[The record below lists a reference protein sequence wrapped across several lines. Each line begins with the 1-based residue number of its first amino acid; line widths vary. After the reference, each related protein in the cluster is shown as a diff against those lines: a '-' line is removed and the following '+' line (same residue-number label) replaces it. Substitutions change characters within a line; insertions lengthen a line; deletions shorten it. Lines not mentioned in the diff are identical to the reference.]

1 MDFNTKKIKKK
12 LLARPRLFWMMVGLT
27 SFLFFVFLSSFLF
40 LNSLPGKLALIY
52 FNQPTTNLANTN
64 GRTNIVVLG
73 LGGEGNQVKDLTDT
87 IIFVSLS
94 HRGEETLMLS
104 LPRDLWLESM
114 KAKINTAYHYG
125 GIDLV
130 KSSIEEVL
138 GQEVHDVFLVDFD
151 GFKEV
156 IDLLGGLE
164 INIENGFDDYWFP
177 IPGKENDP
185 CDGDP
190 EYKCRYEHLH
200 FDAGWQVLNGEIAL
214 KYVRSRNAEGD
225 EGTDFARAKRQQNL
239 FLALKNNLLTSK
251 VLLDPH
257 KLQGLWQIVQKS
269 FTTDIQLEEYPLWA
283 KLLLQFEREKINNQ
297 VLNGEQG
304 LLYHPQIH
312 YSGQWVMLPLDPSW
326 QKIHEFIEKLIEERA
341 D

>member
-1 MDFNTKKIKKK
+1 MDFNMEKIKKK
-12 LLARPRLFWMMVGLT
+12 LVGHRRLFWAMVGLS
-27 SFLFFVFLSSFLF
+27 SFLFFVLCSLF
-40 LNSLPGKLALIY
+40 FFINSLPGKLAMIY
-52 FNQPTTNLANTN
+52 LNQPTTNLANTN
-64 GRTNIVVLG
+64 GRTNMVVLG

-94 HRGEETLMLS
+94 HTGGETLMLS

-125 GIDLV
+125 GIEMV
-130 KSSIEEVL
+130 KSSLQEVL
-138 GQEVHDVFLVDFD
+138 GQEIHDVFLVDFD
-151 GFKEV
+151 GFQEV

-164 INIENGFDDYWFP
+164 INIENSFEDDWFP

-185 CDGDP
+185 CGGDP
-190 EYKCRYEHLH
+190 EYKCRYEQVH
-200 FDAGWQVLNGEIAL
+200 FEAGWQTLNGERAL

-239 FLALKNNLLTSK
+239 ILAFKNNLLTTEALFDMK
-251 VLLDPH
+251 
-257 KLQGLWQIVQKS
+257 KLQSLWRIVQKS

-283 KLLLQFEREKINNQ
+283 KLMLQFEKEKINNQ

-312 YSGQWVMLPLDPSW
+312 YSGQWVILPKDSSW
-326 QKIHEFIEKLIEERA
+326 EAAHEFVEGLI
-341 D
+341 

>member
-1 MDFNTKKIKKK
+1 MDFNTEKLKKK
-12 LLARPRLFWMMVGLT
+12 LVAHHHLLWAMAGLIL
-27 SFLFFVFLSSFLF
+27 FLFFILCSLF
-40 LNSLPGKLALIY
+40 FFFNSLPGKLTMIY
-52 FNQPTTNLANTN
+52 LNQPTTNLTNTN
-64 GRTNIVVLG
+64 GRTNMVVLG

-94 HRGEETLMLS
+94 HTGGETLMLS

-125 GIDLV
+125 GIEMV
-130 KSSIEEVL
+130 KSSLKEVL
-138 GQEVHDVFLVDFD
+138 GQEIHYVFLVDFD
-151 GFKEV
+151 GFKES

-164 INIENGFDDYWFP
+164 INIENSFNDDWFP

-185 CDGDP
+185 CGGDP
-190 EYKCRYEHLH
+190 EYKCRYEKVH
-200 FDAGWQVLNGEIAL
+200 FDAGRQVLDGGAAL

-239 FLALKNNLLTSK
+239 FLALKNNLATTK
-251 VLLDPH
+251 VIFDLN
-257 KLQGLWQIVQKS
+257 KIRGLWQIVQKS
-269 FTTDIQLEEYPLWA
+269 FTTDIELEEYPLWV
-283 KLLLQFEREKINNQ
+283 KLMLNFEKEEINNQ

-312 YSGQWVMLPLDPSW
+312 YSGQWVIIPYDSNW
-326 QKIHEFIEKLIEERA
+326 KAVHEFIEGLI
-341 D
+341 

>member
-1 MDFNTKKIKKK
+1 M
-12 LLARPRLFWMMVGLT
+12 AGLIL
-27 SFLFFVFLSSFLF
+27 FLFFILCSLF
-40 LNSLPGKLALIY
+40 FFFNSLPGKLTMIY
-52 FNQPTTNLANTN
+52 LNQPTTNLTNTN
-64 GRTNIVVLG
+64 GRTNMVVLG

-94 HRGEETLMLS
+94 HTGGETLMLS

-125 GIDLV
+125 GIEMV
-130 KSSIEEVL
+130 KSSLKEVL
-138 GQEVHDVFLVDFD
+138 GQEIHYVFLVDFD
-151 GFKEV
+151 GFKES

-164 INIENGFDDYWFP
+164 INIENSFNDDWFP

-185 CDGDP
+185 CGGDP
-190 EYKCRYEHLH
+190 EYKCRYEKVH
-200 FDAGWQVLNGEIAL
+200 FDAGRQVLDGGAAL

-239 FLALKNNLLTSK
+239 FLALKNNLATTK
-251 VLLDPH
+251 VIFDLN
-257 KLQGLWQIVQKS
+257 KIRGLWQIVQKS
-269 FTTDIQLEEYPLWA
+269 FTTDIELEEYPLWV
-283 KLLLQFEREKINNQ
+283 KLMLNFEKEEINNQ

-312 YSGQWVMLPLDPSW
+312 YSGQWVIIPYDSNW
-326 QKIHEFIEKLIEERA
+326 KAVHEFIEGLI
-341 D
+341 

>member
-1 MDFNTKKIKKK
+1 MDFNTEKLKKK
-12 LLARPRLFWMMVGLT
+12 LRDHRYLCWSLLGLG
-27 SFLFFVFLSSFLF
+27 LFFVFLAFASFAF
-40 LNSLPGKLALIY
+40 LNSLPGKLTMIY
-52 FNQPTTNLANTN
+52 LNQPTTDLANTS

-94 HRGEETLMLS
+94 HTGGETLMLS

-125 GIDLV
+125 GIEMV
-130 KSSIEEVL
+130 KSSIKEVL

-156 IDLLGGLE
+156 VDLLGGLE
-164 INIENGFDDYWFP
+164 INIENSFNDDWFP

-185 CDGDP
+185 CGGDP
-190 EYKCRYEHLH
+190 EYKCRYEQVH
-200 FDAGWQVLNGEIAL
+200 FEAGWQTLNGEMAL

-239 FLALKNNLLTSK
+239 ILAFKNNLLTTK
-251 VLLDPH
+251 VLFDVK
-257 KLQGLWQIVQKS
+257 KLQGLWWIAQKS
-269 FTTDIQLEEYPLWA
+269 LTTDIKLEEYPLWA
-283 KLLLQFEREKINNQ
+283 KLMLQFEKEKINNQ

-312 YSGQWVMLPLDPSW
+312 YSGQWVILPKDPSW
-326 QKIHEFIEKLIEERA
+326 QAVHQFVEGLI
-341 D
+341 

>member
-1 MDFNTKKIKKK
+1 MDFNTEKIKKK
-12 LLARPRLFWMMVGLT
+12 LVGHRRLFWAMVGLS
-27 SFLFFVFLSSFLF
+27 SFLFFVLCSLF
-40 LNSLPGKLALIY
+40 FFINSLPGKLAMIY
-52 FNQPTTNLANTN
+52 LNQPTTNLANTN
-64 GRTNIVVLG
+64 GWTNIVVLG

-94 HRGEETLMLS
+94 HTGGETLMLS

-125 GIDLV
+125 GIEMV
-130 KSSIEEVL
+130 KSSLQEVL
-138 GQEVHDVFLVDFD
+138 GQEIHDVFLVDFD
-151 GFKEV
+151 GFREV

-164 INIENGFDDYWFP
+164 INIENSFEDNWFP

-185 CDGDP
+185 CGGDP
-190 EYKCRYEHLH
+190 EYKCRYEQVQ
-200 FDAGWQVLNGEIAL
+200 FKAGWQTLNGEMAL

-239 FLALKNNLLTSK
+239 ILAFKNNLLTTK
-251 VLLDPH
+251 VLFDVK
-257 KLQGLWQIVQKS
+257 KLQSLWRIIQKS

-283 KLLLQFEREKINNQ
+283 KLMLQFEREKINNQ

-312 YSGQWVMLPLDPSW
+312 YSGQWVIIPRDPSW
-326 QKIHEFIEKLIEERA
+326 KAVHEFVEGLI
-341 D
+341 